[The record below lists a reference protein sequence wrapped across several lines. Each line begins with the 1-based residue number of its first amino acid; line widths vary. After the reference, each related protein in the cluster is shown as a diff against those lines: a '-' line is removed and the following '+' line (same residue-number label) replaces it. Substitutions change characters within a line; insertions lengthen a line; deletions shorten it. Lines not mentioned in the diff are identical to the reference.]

1 MKNATSIL
9 IFIQDVSK
17 DASLKTLTPSKNT
30 GVNRL
35 VFNQLNSF
43 VGRTARSTGLSVF
56 YSNQLIDD
64 HKNGFGKQLSLSIQ
78 AVFEKG
84 FEYVIC
90 IGNDCPALSK
100 VQILDAAEKLKTV
113 NTVLGPDQRGGV
125 YLLAVSKNTFDAQ
138 VFENL
143 AWKSGMMLTSYL
155 KQFAQQKI
163 FFLESLSDIHTFEEL
178 QNYSLSRYFIRFLL
192 QLIEKSTAKKI
203 SIFSYLFDNQVI
215 RLSSLRAP
223 PAY

>member
-1 MKNATSIL
+1 M
-9 IFIQDVSK
+9 
-17 DASLKTLTPSKNT
+17 LTPSKNT

-64 HKNGFGKQLSLSIQ
+64 HKNGFGKQLSIAIQ

-84 FEYVIC
+84 FEHVIC
-90 IGNDCPALSK
+90 VGNDCPALSK
-100 VQILDAAEKLKTV
+100 IQILQAAERLTSADTV
-113 NTVLGPDQRGGV
+113 IGPDQRGGV
-125 YLLAVSKNTFDAQ
+125 YLLGVSKNNFNAET
-138 VFENL
+138 FENL
-143 AWKSGMMLTSYL
+143 AWKSGIMLASYL

-178 QNYSLSRYFIRFLL
+178 QSYSLSRYFIRFLL
-192 QLIEKSTAKKI
+192 QLIEKSIAKKT